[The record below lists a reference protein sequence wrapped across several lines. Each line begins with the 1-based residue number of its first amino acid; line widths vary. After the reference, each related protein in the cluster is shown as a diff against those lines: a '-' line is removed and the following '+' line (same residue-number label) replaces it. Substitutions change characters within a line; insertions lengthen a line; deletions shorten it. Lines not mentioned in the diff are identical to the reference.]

1 LALRPNRPQNRS
13 EQLAAARAAQGDV
26 FAREVDDAL
35 RQDEAFHALRKW
47 GIPVGAA
54 VVLALAG
61 LGGWLWYSNHQDAV
75 RGRQGE
81 QLTQALDYA
90 DAGNPKAEQALLD
103 TLAKD
108 GTPGNR
114 AAAQL
119 LQAGLAQEAGKAD
132 QAAKTFAAVAA
143 DSSAPQA
150 YRDAATVREV
160 ALNFDKLP
168 PQQVIDRL
176 KPLAVPGN
184 AWFGS
189 AGELVAWPI
198 SSRATPIL
206 PGRCLPPLPRTR
218 TCPTRSSAAPARL
231 PAAWALTRWTML
243 RPWSGRR
250 SKGPLAAEPFP
261 DRSGL
266 QALRTAA
273 RQRAAGA

>member
-1 LALRPNRPQNRS
+1 MALRPNRPQNRS

-61 LGGWLWYSNHQDAV
+61 LGGWLWYSNHQDTV

-189 AGELVAWPI
+189 AGELVGLAYLKQGH
-198 SSRATPIL
+198 ADL
-206 PGRCLPPLPRTR
+206 
-218 TCPTRSSAAPARL
+218 A
-231 PAAWALTRWTML
+231 
-243 RPWSGRR
+243 
-250 SKGPLAAEPFP
+250 GPLFAAIAKDKDVP
-261 DRSGL
+261 DTIKR
-266 QALRTAA
+266 RA
-273 RQRAAGA
+273 RQVAGSLGVDAVDDVAAVVGQAQ

>member
-103 TLAKD
+103 AGQGRHAGQPCCCATA
-108 GTPGNR
+108 PGR
-114 AAAQL
+114 AG
-119 LQAGLAQEAGKAD
+119 AGSRQGRPGGQDL
-132 QAAKTFAAVAA
+132 AAVAA

-189 AGELVAWPI
+189 AGELVGLAYLKQGH
-198 SSRATPIL
+198 ADL
-206 PGRCLPPLPRTR
+206 
-218 TCPTRSSAAPARL
+218 A
-231 PAAWALTRWTML
+231 
-243 RPWSGRR
+243 
-250 SKGPLAAEPFP
+250 GPLFAAIAKDKDVP
-261 DRSGL
+261 DTIKR
-266 QALRTAA
+266 RA
-273 RQRAAGA
+273 RQVAGSLGVDAVDDVAAVVGQAQ